1 MKTKNNIQKTVKSQL
16 RNLVLRGSAVI
27 ASLVLIS
34 WSVRAQDFWKQFF
47 AENSFE
53 NIALIMN
60 GQSNEFEKA
69 DALADAIHAEI
80 NSTKTIPVESFT
92 MEAETEKEL
101 EVESWMTNEALF
113 SNNFRVTDESDKD
126 LKLESWMIN
135 TITTGIAANSI
146 QTETDHQLTVE
157 NWMTDAT
164 NFSSSTMKA
173 DKDAELNLESWMV
186 EDSIFTSRL
195 TQQDEPL
202 KLEAWMADNK
212 IWGF

>member
-1 MKTKNNIQKTVKSQL
+1 MKTKNNIQKAVKSQI

-27 ASLVLIS
+27 VSLVLIS
-34 WSVRAQDFWKQFF
+34 WSVRAQDFWKHFF

-53 NIALIMN
+53 NVALIMN

-69 DALADAIHAEI
+69 DALANVIHAEI
-80 NSTKTIPVESFT
+80 NSTKAIPAESFT

-101 EVESWMTNEALF
+101 SVESWMTNETLF
-113 SNNFRVTDESDKD
+113 SNNFKVTEEMDKD

-135 TITTGIAANSI
+135 KITTGIATNSI
-146 QTETDHQLTVE
+146 QAETDQQLTVE
-157 NWMTDAT
+157 NWMTDAA

-173 DKDAELNLESWMV
+173 EKDAELNLESWMV

-195 TQQDEPL
+195 TQQGEPL
-202 KLEAWMADNK
+202 RLEAWMADNK
-212 IWGF
+212 VWGF